1 MGVVKYKT
9 RLSFYVSLNPY
20 NRAMSGLPR
29 NLYRAA
35 QVRELDR
42 IAIEQ
47 YSIPGITLMER
58 AGHAVFSILQLKW
71 PRINSVAVV
80 CGSGNNAGDGYII
93 ANHAAHAGLRTVVF
107 QVGSAERLSGDAR
120 VAYERLQR
128 SQVEIVTFGGQRL
141 DGFDLICDALLG
153 TGAQG
158 TVSDRYHHAIEAIN
172 QAGQQNTPIIAVDIP
187 SGLHADTGA
196 ILGIAV
202 YAQITV
208 TFIAA
213 KQGMLTASGPDCCG
227 EMVFYD
233 LDVPPAVYEA
243 VARSSEWF
251 RWADMASYVP
261 QRPRAAHKGMYG
273 HALIVGGN
281 HGMPGAVQMAASAC
295 ARVGSGL
302 VSVATRR
309 FHAAVL
315 SINRPEIMCHAVEAG
330 SGLGIL
336 LDKAGVVAIG
346 PGLGHD
352 AWAMDLFAA
361 VIARRKPKVID
372 ADALRLLAQEPSIN
386 DNWVLTPHPGEAAAL
401 LHCTTREIQANR
413 FKAVEAIQKKY
424 GGICVLKG
432 CGTLVGDEKG
442 EISLCDEG
450 NPGMASGGMGDI
462 LTGMIAGFIA
472 QGYALALSSKLGVSL
487 HAAAGDLAA
496 EHGRHGLLA
505 SDLLAPMR
513 KLLNR

>member
-1 MGVVKYKT
+1 
-9 RLSFYVSLNPY
+9 
-20 NRAMSGLPR
+20 MSDLPR

-58 AGHAVFSILQLKW
+58 AGNAVFSILHLKW
-71 PRINSVAVV
+71 PRINSIAVV

-93 ANHAAHAGLRTVVF
+93 ANLAAHAGLRTVIF

-120 VAYERLQR
+120 TAYERLQGT
-128 SQVEIVTFGGQRL
+128 QVEIVTFDGQRL
-141 DGFDLICDALLG
+141 DQFDLICDALLG

-158 TVSDRYHHAIEAIN
+158 VVSDRYHHAIEAIN
-172 QAGQQNTPIIAVDIP
+172 QAGQQQNTPVIAVDIP
-187 SGLHADTGA
+187 SGLQADTGA

-208 TFIAA
+208 TFIAV

-227 EMVFYD
+227 EVMFHD
-233 LDVPPAVYEA
+233 LDVPPAVYEV
-243 VARSSEWF
+243 VARSGEWF
-251 RWADMASYVP
+251 CWGHMASHMP
-261 QRPRAAHKGMYG
+261 QRPQAAHKGMYG

-281 HGMPGAVQMAASAC
+281 HGMSGAVQMAASAC
-295 ARVGSGL
+295 ARAGSGL

-309 FHAAVL
+309 FHAAAL

-330 SGLGIL
+330 SELGVL

-361 VIARRKPKVID
+361 VIARREPKVID
-372 ADALRLLAQEPSIN
+372 ADALRLLAQEPIAN
-386 DNWVLTPHPGEAAAL
+386 NNWVLTPHPGEAAAL

-413 FKAVEAIQKKY
+413 FAAVAAIQKKY

-432 CGTLVGDEKG
+432 CGTLVADEKG
-442 EISLCDEG
+442 EISLCNEG

-462 LTGMIAGFIA
+462 LTGIIAGFIA
-472 QGYALALSSKLGVSL
+472 QGYNLALSSKLGVSL

-496 EHGRHGLLA
+496 EQGRHGLLA
-505 SDLLAPMR
+505 GDLLAPMR
-513 KLLNR
+513 ILLNR